1 MRAALVVINAGSSSI
16 KFALYDT
23 EPLAPLMRG
32 VIDDIGGH
40 ARLVIKKDVENR
52 MNGCGEAPAAGDHSD
67 LMAWLLGLI
76 EKRFADLRVT
86 IAGHRVVHGGPQF
99 DGPVRINA
107 QIIEQ
112 LQQYSP
118 MAPNHQPHN
127 LNAIRAVARAWP
139 GVVQV
144 ACFDTAF
151 HRSQPRLAQLFALP
165 RHLSDEG
172 ILRYGFHGISYQY
185 ITNILASVAPHI
197 ANGRVIIAH
206 LGHGASMCAIHN
218 GRSVATT
225 MGFTAM
231 DGLMM
236 GKRCGDLDPGIV
248 LYLMQQKAM
257 SAPEVN
263 RLLRKQSGLL
273 GVSGIS
279 SDMRDLI
286 GDDGAHAREAIDLFC
301 YRAARQA
308 GSLIAALGGLDAFV
322 FTAGIGA
329 NSPLIRELIV
339 ARMGFAGLAID
350 EKANE
355 RGDTVISAP
364 GAKPEILVIPTN
376 EELMIARSAASFQE

>member
-1 MRAALVVINAGSSSI
+1 
-16 KFALYDT
+16 
-23 EPLAPLMRG
+23 
-32 VIDDIGGH
+32 
-40 ARLVIKKDVENR
+40 
-52 MNGCGEAPAAGDHSD
+52 
-67 LMAWLLGLI
+67 
-76 EKRFADLRVT
+76 
-86 IAGHRVVHGGPQF
+86 
-99 DGPVRINA
+99 
-107 QIIEQ
+107 
-112 LQQYSP
+112 YSP